1 MTVATKK
8 FLDSAGLTYFAQLL
22 NNYPDN
28 EVLASVINAISDAL
42 DEKAPLDLATSSTAG
57 LMSAIDKQVVD
68 NLNPNVSVT
77 IDNMAVEQ
85 LHIINAKQE
94 NLLSFEGIIEPQISA
109 QIRTDNLLNVNE
121 NITPGYY
128 LGSNGSQNTN
138 ANDIMGDFISV
149 TPGQDIYYTGI
160 IGPTSSSSIN
170 RRLHVYNS
178 NKTWIKQMSFAGSLK
193 QGQSWSTHAVVPS
206 NGAYVRVSWGSTDTN
221 VMISVGAP
229 SKYFPYYITPYLPLQ
244 NITFYN
250 SSDGTVENG
259 NTYTENLPLAAGNVY
274 SLKFNPI
281 LGKIWVT
288 SGHIASYNGETLS
301 GEWWSDRDTYE
312 AGASPTTGAE
322 VVYAL
327 DEEDYI
333 EYDASTV
340 TVPLY
345 YQNNYFWI
353 ENGLITLLTYYAE
366 TLAAHHMT
374 VYDGVTFGDTH
385 IVESDIAN
393 WNHAA
398 ELIDD
403 KANLDGP
410 IFTAV
415 PQAPTPGV
423 ATNSTRMANTEFV
436 QRALGNNI
444 AYYQI
449 TNKADNNYSIGDYLM
464 MNGLLYKV
472 TAAIAKAATI
482 TPGTNVQQT
491 TITDELKSLFS
502 SI

>member
-8 FLDSAGLTYFAQLL
+8 FLDSDGLTYFAQLL

-28 EVLASVINAISDAL
+28 EVLATVIDAISDAL
-42 DEKAPLDLATSSTAG
+42 DEKASLDLASHTDAG
-57 LMSAIDKQVVD
+57 LMSTDDKQVLD
-68 NLNPNVSVT
+68 NLNPNISVT
-77 IDNMAVEQ
+77 IDNMAIEQ

-121 NITPGYY
+121 NITPGFYI
-128 LGSNGSQNTN
+128 GSNGSANSN
-138 ANDIMGDFISV
+138 ANDIMGDFIPV
-149 TPGQDIYYTGI
+149 TPGQDIYYTGV
-160 IGPTSSSSIN
+160 IGPTTSSSIN

-193 QGQSWSTHAVVPS
+193 QGQSWSTHATVPS

-221 VMISVGAP
+221 VMISIGAP
-229 SKYFPYYITPYLPLQ
+229 SKYFPYYITPYLPLTD
-244 NITFYN
+244 ITIYH
-250 SSDGTVENG
+250 SPDGTVENG
-259 NTYTENLPLAAGNVY
+259 TMYTENLPIEAGNIY

-301 GEWWSDRDTYE
+301 GKWWSDRDIYE
-312 AGASPTTGAE
+312 EGTNPTSGAE

-327 DEEDYI
+327 EEEDYI
-333 EYDASTV
+333 EYNASSV
-340 TVPLY
+340 TIPLY
-345 YQNNYFWI
+345 YQTNYFWI

-366 TLAAHHMT
+366 TLAVHHMT
-374 VYDGVTFGDTH
+374 IYDGVTFGDTH
-385 IVESDIAN
+385 IVESDITN
-393 WNHAA
+393 WNYAA
-398 ELIDD
+398 ELIDN
-403 KANLDGP
+403 KADLDGP

-415 PQAPTPGV
+415 PSAPTPGV
-423 ATNSTRMANTEFV
+423 ATNSIRMANTEFV

-449 TNKADNNYSIGDYLM
+449 TNKADDNYNIGDYLM